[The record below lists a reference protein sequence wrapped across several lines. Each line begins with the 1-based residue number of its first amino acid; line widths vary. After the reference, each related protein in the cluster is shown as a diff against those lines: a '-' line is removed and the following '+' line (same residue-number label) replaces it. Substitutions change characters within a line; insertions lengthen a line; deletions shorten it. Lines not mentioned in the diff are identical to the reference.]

1 MVKTKNLGKSVL
13 GQVKQFG
20 GSKTCLGGPGMF
32 RKDFE
37 EILKFW
43 NFYVCFFEGVGDR
56 WGIPGGSIS
65 FLLVNFGG
73 N

>member
-20 GSKTCLGGPGMF
+20 GSKRCLGRSGMF

-37 EILKFW
+37 KILKFW
-43 NFYVCFFEGVGDR
+43 NFNLVFSVGDF
-56 WGIPGGSIS
+56 GAGNSFS
-65 FLLVNFGG
+65 FLLVSFGG

>member
-20 GSKTCLGGPGMF
+20 GSKTCLGGSGMF

-37 EILKFW
+37 KILKFW
-43 NFYVCFFEGVGDR
+43 ILNE
-56 WGIPGGSIS
+56 
-65 FLLVNFGG
+65 
-73 N
+73 

>member
-20 GSKTCLGGPGMF
+20 GSKTCLGGSGMF

-37 EILKFW
+37 KILKFW
-43 NFYVCFFEGVGDR
+43 NFYVCSFGAETGAGNSVSFWFGD
-56 WGIPGGSIS
+56 
-65 FLLVNFGG
+65 FGG